1 MEPMC
6 WAVLASKNSYDA
18 IDCKKCGYVHIV
30 PPKDDEINDYYQ
42 TTFYSDY
49 KPDYMKLLKK
59 ILNGGTKISV
69 KNFSFLK
76 VLSPSSGKK
85 ILDIGSGPGFFLKYA
100 KENGWDPLG
109 IEPGASA
116 VQFSKSLGVNV
127 IQDSIY
133 NILDLRLMPFDV
145 VYSNQTFEHLVYP
158 NACLRKISPNYQT

>member
-1 MEPMC
+1 M
-6 WAVLASKNSYDA
+6 
-18 IDCKKCGYVHIV
+18 
-30 PPKDDEINDYYQ
+30 
-42 TTFYSDY
+42 
-49 KPDYMKLLKK
+49 
-59 ILNGGTKISV
+59 
-69 KNFSFLK
+69 
-76 VLSPSSGKK
+76 
-85 ILDIGSGPGFFLKYA
+85 KYA

-158 NACLRKISPNYQT
+158 NAALEKLAQIIRPEGLLFLTVANDFNPIQKIATEKLDIPDWWFIPPEHVNYFNPESITRLLEQSGYEILDISTTFPIDIFLLMGDNYVSDPKIGKKSHLRRKV